1 MIIDFKDFLII
12 YKIFHIKKN
21 KFYLTF
27 NPKKNLLFFS
37 FKQKTK

>member
-12 YKIFHIKKN
+12 YKIYHIKKN

-27 NPKKNLLFFS
+27 NPKKKFTLFFI
-37 FKQKTK
+37 